1 MSARNLSHT
10 LTKLAALAG
19 SALILGNASA
29 AKSWHQPDFVEAK
42 PAVEKTRAQVRE
54 ETVAYLAAG
63 GKKMASGEASLNY
76 TVKLNDRPRAEVVAE
91 LRSVQ
96 YRLSHQNAERFE
108 F

>member
-19 SALILGNASA
+19 SALILGNAYA
-29 AKSWHQPDFVEAK
+29 AKSWHQPDFVEVK
-42 PAVEKTRAQVRE
+42 PAVEKTRMQVRE
-54 ETVAYLAAG
+54 ETVTFLTSG
-63 GKKMASGEASLNY
+63 GKQMASGEASLNY
-76 TVKLNDRPRAEVVAE
+76 PVKINDRPRAEVVAE
-91 LRSVQ
+91 LRAVQ